1 MPANKNA
8 LLRYKVLDR
17 CLSDRYRHYHMKELL
32 DECNKAL
39 QREELLPVSRRQVYD
54 DLAFMKSERGWNAP
68 IVSIQDG
75 KSKYIAYSEDFSIQE
90 TPLTEMELDQLQTL
104 ITSLSRLEGLSGE
117 HWIEELL
124 TNLRYRFDIKG
135 GNNKVIEF
143 EQNTDLKGLRF
154 LQELINM
161 TIKQIPVNVT
171 YHAFGKDSEVWT
183 IHPYYIKQ
191 YNNRWYLLGYNE
203 KYNNLSIVPLD
214 RIDGLQ
220 VTDKKFIRNTTVDF
234 ASYFRNVIGVSIEKG
249 AEPEKV
255 MLKFSSRRFPYVLS
269 KPIHHSQFIENKG
282 QHIISLNVI
291 PNKELISQILWFGE
305 DVEVLSPEWLKE
317 EIKKK
322 ISMMYKK
329 YFVVK

>member
-8 LLRYKVLDR
+8 LLRYRVLDR
-17 CLSDRYRHYHMKELL
+17 CLSDRYRHYHIQELL

-39 QREELLPVSRRQVYD
+39 GRENLPAVSRRQVYD

-75 KSKYIAYSEDFSIQE
+75 RSKYITYSEDFSIQE

-117 HWIEELL
+117 YWIEELL
-124 TNLRYRFDIKG
+124 TNLRYRFDIRG
-135 GNNKVIEF
+135 GDSKVIELD
-143 EQNTDLKGLRF
+143 QNTDLKGLRY
-154 LQELINM
+154 LQDLINV
-161 TIKQIPVNVT
+161 TIRQVPVDIT

-183 IHPYYIKQ
+183 IHPYYLKQ

-203 KYNNLSIVPLD
+203 NYKDISIIPLD
-214 RIDGLQ
+214 RIKGIE
-220 VTDKKFIRNTTVDF
+220 VTDKKFIRNTTIDF
-234 ASYFRNVIGVSIEKG
+234 ERYFRNVIGVSMDKDT
-249 AEPEKV
+249 EPEKV
-255 MLKFSSRRFPYVLS
+255 RLKFSPKRFPYVVS
-269 KPIHHSQFIENKG
+269 KPIHHSQFVEDEE
-282 QHIISLNVI
+282 QCVVSLTVI
-291 PNKELISQILWFGE
+291 PNKELVSQILWFGE

-317 EIKKK
+317 EIKEK
-322 ISMMYKK
+322 ISKMYKN